1 MDITFKH
8 NEGKLELKAPFK
20 SVLVPPT
27 IEKLNIT
34 ANGTYEAPEGVDG
47 YSPITV
53 DVIPEGVPTDE
64 ELTISGDCRNRFYGD
79 NWTWFLKKYKDRLIF
94 NNITNASSMF
104 DRSPSIKSLD
114 FDFIFDDNYSG
125 SYTFTV
131 VDRMFSNCNNLENIR
146 KIVNLKGR
154 EMSSM
159 FGNCYS
165 LRYLPQFENFS
176 FSDHT
181 YAKLDYFFYFCNS
194 LRSIPEEFLKKLSMS
209 DGSMSFYGLGYAGFN
224 GCYSLNEIKGI
235 NIRGMN
241 VTSNLFY
248 NTFNDCNRVKNII
261 FAKEDNGSPYT
272 ATWKNQT
279 INLSINVGYAN
290 TEDYIIGRNSGITSD
305 KKVIDDTTYQA
316 LKNDPDWYTLKKE
329 YSRYNHDS
337 AVATIN
343 SLPDTSA
350 YLAEKGG
357 TNTIKF
363 IGDAGS
369 ATDGG
374 AINTLTEEEIA
385 VATAKGWTVSFV

>member
-20 SVLVPPT
+20 SVFVPPT
-27 IEKLNIT
+27 IEELNIT

-64 ELTISGDCRNRFYGD
+64 ELTISGECSYRFSYN
-79 NWTWFLKKYKDRLIF
+79 NWNWFLEKYKDRLIF
-94 NNITNASSMF
+94 NNITDAVYMF
-104 DRSPSIKSLD
+104 YRSPSIKSLD
-114 FDFIFDDNYSG
+114 FDIIFDDSQ
-125 SYTFTV
+125 SYIETLN
-131 VDRMFSNCNNLENIR
+131 MFSGCGNLKNIR

-154 EMSSM
+154 EMGKM
-159 FGNCYS
+159 FEGCYR

-176 FSDHT
+176 FIDYD
-181 YAKLDYFFYFCNS
+181 YARLDSLFYYCHS
-194 LRSIPEEFLKKLSMS
+194 LRSIPEEFLKKLLTSKGKQTYYS
-209 DGSMSFYGLGYAGFN
+209 LGYDSFAGCF
-224 GCYSLNEIKGI
+224 SLDEIKGI
-235 NIRGMN
+235 NIRSRN
-241 VTSNLFY
+241 INSNLFS
-248 NTFNDCNRVKNII
+248 NTFDNCSRVKNII

-272 ATWKNQT
+272 ATWKNQY
-279 INLSINVGYAN
+279 INLSVYIGYSN
-290 TEDYIIGRNSGITSD
+290 NDSNILSYNSGITSD

-316 LKNDPDWYTLKKE
+316 LKNDPDWYTLKSE

-350 YLAEKGG
+350 YLATAGG

-385 VATAKGWTVSFV
+385 VATAKGWTITFV

>member
-20 SVLVPPT
+20 SVFVPPT
-27 IEKLNIT
+27 IERLNIT

-64 ELTISGDCRNRFYGD
+64 ELNISGDCSYRFSGD
-79 NWTWFLKKYKDRLIF
+79 NWTWFLEKYKDRLIF
-94 NNITNASSMF
+94 NNITDAAYMF
-104 DRSPSIKSLD
+104 DKSPSIETID
-114 FDFIFDDNYSG
+114 FDIIFDDSV
-125 SYTFTV
+125 SYIKAIN
-131 VDRMFSNCNNLENIR
+131 MFSNCDNLKNIR

-154 EMSSM
+154 QIGDM
-159 FGNCYS
+159 FNGCYR

-176 FSDHT
+176 FIDYD
-181 YAKLDYFFYFCNS
+181 YAELQNFFCYCRS
-194 LRSIPEEFLKKLSMS
+194 LRSIPEEFLKKLSTS
-209 DGSMSFYGLGYAGFN
+209 KGNSSYYSLGYNSFYNCF
-224 GCYSLNEIKGI
+224 SLDEIKGI
-235 NIRGMN
+235 NIRSRN

-248 NTFNDCNRVKNII
+248 HTFDYCGRVKNII
-261 FAKEDNGSPYT
+261 FAKEDDGSPYT
-272 ATWKNQT
+272 ATWKSQYIDLAT
-279 INLSINVGYAN
+279 KVGYASRD
-290 TEDYIIGRNSGITSD
+290 EYIIGYNSGITLD

-316 LKNDPDWYTLKKE
+316 LKNDPDWYTLNRE

-363 IGDAGS
+363 EGVAGS

-385 VATAKGWTVSFV
+385 VATAKGWTVTFL

>member
-20 SVLVPPT
+20 SVFVPPT
-27 IEKLNIT
+27 IEELNIT

-53 DVIPEGVPTDE
+53 DVIPEGVPTDK
-64 ELTISGDCRNRFYGD
+64 ELTISGDCSYRFSNNG
-79 NWTWFLKKYKDRLIF
+79 WSWFLEKYKDRLVF
-94 NNITNASSMF
+94 NNINDASDMF
-104 DRSPSIKSLD
+104 EMSPSIKSLD
-114 FDFIFDDNYSG
+114 FDIIFDDSQ
-125 SYTFTV
+125 SYISA
-131 VDRMFSNCNNLENIR
+131 RNMFANCGNLKNIR

-154 EMSSM
+154 EMGRM
-159 FGNCYS
+159 FEECRR

-176 FSDHT
+176 FI
-181 YAKLDYFFYFCNS
+181 DYDYVQLNDFFYYCCS
-194 LRSIPEEFLKKLSMS
+194 LRSIPEEFLKKLSTS
-209 DGSMSFYGLGYAGFN
+209 KGNSSYNSLGYGGFT
-224 GCYSLNEIKGI
+224 GCFSLDEIKGI
-235 NIRGMN
+235 NIRSRN
-241 VTSNLFY
+241 VNSNLF
-248 NTFNDCNRVKNII
+248 NQTFDNCSRVKNII

-272 ATWKNQT
+272 ATWKNQY
-279 INLSINVGYAN
+279 INLSVYIGYAN
-290 TEDYIIGRNSGITSD
+290 DDSNILSYNSGITSD

-316 LKNDPDWYTLKKE
+316 LKNDPDWFTLKSE

-363 IGDAGS
+363 NGNAGS

-385 VATAKGWTVSFV
+385 VATAKGWTITFV

>member
-8 NEGKLELKAPFK
+8 NEGKIELKAPFK
-20 SVLVPPT
+20 SVFVPPT

-34 ANGTYEAPEGVDG
+34 ANGTYQAPEGVDG

-64 ELTISGDCRNRFYGD
+64 ELIISRNCNYRFSYNSW
-79 NWTWFLKKYKDRLIF
+79 NWVLKKYKDRLIF
-94 NNITNASSMF
+94 NNINNASNMF
-104 DRSPSIKSLD
+104 YGSDYIKSLD
-114 FDFIFDDNYSG
+114 FDIIFDDSR
-125 SYTFTV
+125 SYINTNS
-131 VDRMFSNCNNLENIR
+131 MFATCMNLENIR

-154 EMSSM
+154 EMNSM
-159 FGNCYS
+159 FDGCGR

-176 FSDHT
+176 VYDYAYSDLSNLFHNC
-181 YAKLDYFFYFCNS
+181 YS
-194 LRSIPEEFLKKLSMS
+194 LRSIPEELLKKLSITVS
-209 DGSMSFYGLGYAGFN
+209 GAYSSYSLGYSSFN
-224 GCYSLNEIKGI
+224 NCQSLDEIKGI
-235 NIRGMN
+235 NIRRSN
-241 VTSNLFY
+241 ITDNLFS
-248 NTFNDCNRVKNII
+248 NTFDYCSRVKNII

-272 ATWKNQT
+272 ATWKNQY
-279 INLSINVGYAN
+279 INLASNIGYGSK
-290 TEDYIIGRNSGITSD
+290 EGYIIGYNSGITSD

-350 YLAEKGG
+350 YIAEKGG
-357 TNTIKF
+357 TNTIRF
-363 IGDAGS
+363 MGNAGS

-385 VATAKGWTVSFV
+385 VATAKGWTVTFL

>member
-20 SVLVPPT
+20 SVFVPPT

-34 ANGTYEAPEGVDG
+34 ANGTYQAPEGVDG

-64 ELTISGDCRNRFYGD
+64 ELTISGDCSHRFYGD
-79 NWTWFLKKYKDRLIF
+79 NWTWVLKKYKDRLIF

-104 DRSPSIKSLD
+104 DKSPSIESID
-114 FDFIFDDNYSG
+114 FDIIFDDSQ
-125 SYTFTV
+125 SYIKAIN
-131 VDRMFSNCNNLENIR
+131 MFSDCDNLKNIR
-146 KIVNLKGR
+146 KIVNLKVR
-154 EMSSM
+154 EMSRM
-159 FGNCYS
+159 FSGCQR

-176 FSDHT
+176 FIDYD
-181 YAKLDYFFYFCNS
+181 YADLNSFFYYCRS
-194 LRSIPEEFLKKLSMS
+194 LRSIPEEFLKKLSTS
-209 DGSMSFYGLGYAGFN
+209 KGNQTFYSLGYNSFA
-224 GCYSLNEIKGI
+224 GCYSLDEIKGI
-235 NIRGMN
+235 NIRSRN
-241 VTSNLFY
+241 INSNLFY
-248 NTFNDCNRVKNII
+248 HTFEYCSRVKNII

-272 ATWKNQT
+272 ATWKNQY
-279 INLSINVGYAN
+279 IDLSVYIGYSN
-290 TEDYIIGRNSGITSD
+290 NDSSILLYNSGITSD
-305 KKVIDDTTYQA
+305 KQVIDDTTYQA
-316 LKNDPDWYTLKKE
+316 LKNDPDFFTLKKE

-363 IGDAGS
+363 KGDAGS

-385 VATAKGWTVSFV
+385 VATAKGWTITFV

>member
-20 SVLVPPT
+20 SVFVPPT

-64 ELTISGDCRNRFYGD
+64 ELTISGDCNHRFSGD
-79 NWTWFLKKYKDRLIF
+79 NWTWFLKKYKDRLVF
-94 NNITNASSMF
+94 SNINDASYMF
-104 DRSPSIKSLD
+104 GDSPSIESLD
-114 FDFIFDDNYSG
+114 FDIIFDDSQ
-125 SYTFTV
+125 SYIKAI
-131 VDRMFSNCNNLENIR
+131 RMFTNCGNLKNIR

-154 EMSSM
+154 EISGM
-159 FGNCYS
+159 FYGCQR

-176 FSDHT
+176 FIDYD
-181 YAKLDYFFYFCNS
+181 YAELQEFFSYCRS
-194 LRSIPEEFLKKLSMS
+194 LRSIPEEFLKKLSQS
-209 DGSMSFYGLGYAGFN
+209 KGNTTFYSLGYSGFSN
-224 GCYSLNEIKGI
+224 CDSLDEIKGI
-235 NIRGMN
+235 NIRSRN
-241 VTSNLFY
+241 ITSNLFSH
-248 NTFNDCNRVKNII
+248 TFDYCSRVKNII
-261 FAKEDNGSPYT
+261 FAKEDDGSPYI

-279 INLSINVGYAN
+279 INLATNVGYAS
-290 TEDYIIGRNSGITSD
+290 TEDYIIRRNSGITLD
-305 KKVIDDTTYQA
+305 KQVIDDTTYQA
-316 LKNDPDWYTLKKE
+316 LKNDPDWFTLKKE

-363 IGDAGS
+363 VGNAGS

-374 AINTLTEEEIA
+374 ASNTLTGEEIA
-385 VATAKGWTVSFV
+385 VAAAKGWTVSFV

>member
-20 SVLVPPT
+20 SVFVPPT
-27 IEKLNIT
+27 IEELNIT

-64 ELTISGDCRNRFYGD
+64 ELTISGNCRYMFYAD
-79 NWTWFLKKYKDRLIF
+79 NWNWFLEKYKDRLVF
-94 NNITNASSMF
+94 NNINTAAYMFSDSS
-104 DRSPSIKSLD
+104 SIENLD
-114 FDFIFDDNYSG
+114 FDIIFDDSYSSINAAG
-125 SYTFTV
+125 
-131 VDRMFSNCNNLENIR
+131 MFRACINLKNIK
-146 KIVNLKGR
+146 KIVNLKGKDLGY
-154 EMSSM
+154 M
-159 FGNCYS
+159 FGGCER

-176 FSDHT
+176 VEHNYYTNLSN
-181 YAKLDYFFYFCNS
+181 FFQGCRS
-194 LRSIPEEFLKKLSMS
+194 LRSIPEEFLKKLSN
-209 DGSMSFYGLGYAGFN
+209 GNAGGYSS
-224 GCYSLNEIKGI
+224 YSLGINGFSNCQSLDEIKGI
-235 NIRGMN
+235 NIRRKN
-241 VTSNLFY
+241 ITSNLFS
-248 NTFNDCNRVKNII
+248 NTFNDCCRVKNII
-261 FAKEDNGSPYT
+261 FTKEDNGLPYT
-272 ATWKNQT
+272 ATWKSQY
-279 INLSINVGYAN
+279 INLAANIGYGTTDN
-290 TEDYIIGRNSGITSD
+290 SIIGYNSGITSD

-357 TNTIKF
+357 TNTIRF
-363 IGDAGS
+363 IGNAGS

-385 VATAKGWTVSFV
+385 VATAKGWTVTFL

>member
-64 ELTISGDCRNRFYGD
+64 ELTISGNCSYRFSGD

-94 NNITNASSMF
+94 NNINEASNMF
-104 DRSPSIKSLD
+104 SGSPSIKSLD
-114 FDFIFDDNYSG
+114 FDIIFDDSQ
-125 SYTFTV
+125 SYIKA
-131 VDRMFSNCNNLENIR
+131 DNMFSNCDNLKNIR

-154 EMSSM
+154 EISSM
-159 FGNCYS
+159 FRGCQR

-176 FSDHT
+176 FIDYD
-181 YAKLDYFFYFCNS
+181 YAQLQDFFSYCRS
-194 LRSIPEEFLKKLSMS
+194 LRSIPEEFLKKLSTS
-209 DGSMSFYGLGYAGFN
+209 RGNQTFYSLGYGSFYN
-224 GCYSLNEIKGI
+224 CDSLDEIKGI
-235 NIRGMN
+235 NIRSRN
-241 VTSNLFY
+241 VTSNLFS
-248 NTFNDCNRVKNII
+248 NTFDYCSRVKNII
-261 FAKEDNGSPYT
+261 FAKEDNGSPYI

-279 INLSINVGYAN
+279 INLTTNVGYAS
-290 TEDYIIGRNSGITSD
+290 TEDYIILRNSGITLD

-316 LKNDPDWYTLKKE
+316 LKNDPDWFTLKKE

-363 IGDAGS
+363 MGDAGS

-385 VATAKGWTVSFV
+385 VATAKGWTVALI

>member
-20 SVLVPPT
+20 SVFVPPT
-27 IEKLNIT
+27 IEELNIT

-64 ELTISGDCRNRFYGD
+64 ELTISGDCSYRFSNNG
-79 NWTWFLKKYKDRLIF
+79 WIWFLEKYKDRLIF
-94 NNITNASSMF
+94 NNITDASNMF
-104 DRSPSIKSLD
+104 ETSPSIKSLD
-114 FDFIFDDNYSG
+114 FDIIFDDSQ
-125 SYTFTV
+125 SYIISRNMFT
-131 VDRMFSNCNNLENIR
+131 NCVNLKNIR

-154 EMSSM
+154 EMGRM
-159 FGNCYS
+159 FEECKR

-176 FSDHT
+176 FN
-181 YAKLDYFFYFCNS
+181 DYEYSSLNNLFYYCRS
-194 LRSIPEEFLKKLSMS
+194 LRSIPEEFLKKLSTS
-209 DGSMSFYGLGYAGFN
+209 KGNQSFYSLGYNSFT
-224 GCYSLNEIKGI
+224 GCFSLDEIKGI
-235 NIRGMN
+235 NIRSRN
-241 VTSNLFY
+241 ITSNLFY
-248 NTFNDCNRVKNII
+248 HTFDYCSRVKNII

-272 ATWKNQT
+272 ATWKSQN
-279 INLSINVGYAN
+279 IDLSVDIGYSN
-290 TEDYIIGRNSGITSD
+290 NDSNILLDNSGITSD

-316 LKNDPDWYTLKKE
+316 LKNDPDWFTLKKE

-350 YLAEKGG
+350 YLATAGG

-385 VATAKGWTVSFV
+385 VATAKGWTVALI

>member
-8 NEGKLELKAPFK
+8 NEGKLELKAPFQ
-20 SVLVPPT
+20 SVFVPPT

-64 ELTISGDCRNRFYGD
+64 ELTISGDCSYRFYGD
-79 NWTWFLKKYKDRLIF
+79 NWTWFLEKYKDRLVF
-94 NNITNASSMF
+94 NNITNAADMF
-104 DRSPSIKSLD
+104 SRSPSIESLD
-114 FDFIFDDNYSG
+114 FDIIFDDSQSHIKAIN
-125 SYTFTV
+125 
-131 VDRMFSNCNNLENIR
+131 MFSYCDNLKNIR

-154 EMSSM
+154 EIGSM
-159 FGNCYS
+159 FWGCKR

-176 FSDHT
+176 FINYD
-181 YAKLDYFFYFCNS
+181 YAELQNFFCYCYS
-194 LRSIPEEFLKKLSMS
+194 LRSIPEEFLKKLSITAS
-209 DGSMSFYGLGYAGFN
+209 GGYTGYSLGYNGFYD
-224 GCYSLNEIKGI
+224 CKSLDEIKGI
-235 NIRGMN
+235 NIRRSN
-241 VTSNLFY
+241 ITSNLFY
-248 NTFNDCNRVKNII
+248 HTFDYCGRVKNII

-272 ATWKNQT
+272 ATWKSQY
-279 INLSINVGYAN
+279 INLASNVGYAGV
-290 TEDYIIGRNSGITSD
+290 EDFIIGWNSGITSD

-316 LKNDPDWYTLKKE
+316 LKNDPDWFTLKKE

-385 VATAKGWTVSFV
+385 VATAKGWTITFV

>member
-20 SVLVPPT
+20 SVFVPPT

-64 ELTISGDCRNRFYGD
+64 ELTISGNCENRFYGD
-79 NWTWFLKKYKDRLIF
+79 NWTWVLEKYKDRLTF
-94 NNITNASSMF
+94 SNINKASNMF
-104 DRSPSIKSLD
+104 GGSNYIKSLD
-114 FDFIFDDNYSG
+114 FDIIFDDSYS
-125 SYTFTV
+125 SVSTLT
-131 VDRMFSNCNNLENIR
+131 MFASCYRLENIR
-146 KIVNLKGR
+146 KIINLKGKD
-154 EMSSM
+154 MGDM
-159 FGNCYS
+159 FNGCYR

-176 FSDHT
+176 LQDNVYSNLGGLFR
-181 YAKLDYFFYFCNS
+181 YCYS
-194 LRSIPEEFLKKLSMS
+194 LRSIPEEFLKKLSITAS
-209 DGSMSFYGLGYAGFN
+209 GGYSSYSLGYYGFSN
-224 GCYSLNEIKGI
+224 CRTLDEIKGI
-235 NIRGMN
+235 NIRRKN
-241 VTSNLFY
+241 ITSNLFS
-248 NTFNDCNRVKNII
+248 NTFNDCCRVKNII

-272 ATWKNQT
+272 ATWKNQY
-279 INLSINVGYAN
+279 INLASDVGYG
-290 TEDYIIGRNSGITSD
+290 TYDDYIIGYNSGITLD
-305 KKVIDDTTYQA
+305 KKVTDDTTYQA
-316 LKNDPDWYTLKKE
+316 LKNDPDWYTLKSE

-357 TNTIKF
+357 TNTIRF
-363 IGDAGS
+363 IGNAGS

-385 VATAKGWTVSFV
+385 VATAKGWTVTFL

>member
-20 SVLVPPT
+20 SVFVPPT

-64 ELTISGDCRNRFYGD
+64 ELTISGNCSYRFYGD
-79 NWTWFLKKYKDRLIF
+79 NWSWFLKKYKDRLIF
-94 NNITNASSMF
+94 NNINEASNMF
-104 DRSPSIKSLD
+104 NGCRSIESLD
-114 FDFIFDDNYSG
+114 SDIIFDDSVSHIKTG
-125 SYTFTV
+125 
-131 VDRMFSNCNNLENIR
+131 DMFSNCDNLKNIG

-154 EMSSM
+154 EIGSM
-159 FGNCYS
+159 FNECYR

-176 FSDHT
+176 FI
-181 YAKLDYFFYFCNS
+181 DYDWAELQNFFRYCFS
-194 LRSIPEEFLKKLSMS
+194 LRSIPEEFLKKLSTS
-209 DGSMSFYGLGYAGFN
+209 KGNSTYYSLGYNGFYD
-224 GCYSLNEIKGI
+224 CFSLDEIKGI
-235 NIRGMN
+235 NIRSRN

-248 NTFNDCNRVKNII
+248 HTFDYCYRVKNII
-261 FAKEDNGSPYT
+261 FAKEDDGSPYT
-272 ATWKNQT
+272 ATWKSQYIDLAT
-279 INLSINVGYAN
+279 NVGYGDRD
-290 TEDYIIGRNSGITSD
+290 EYIIGYNSGITLN
-305 KKVIDDTTYQA
+305 KQVIDDTTYQA
-316 LKNDPDWYTLKKE
+316 LKNDPDWFTLKKE

-363 IGDAGS
+363 MGDAGS

-385 VATAKGWTVSFV
+385 VATAKGWTISFV

>member
-20 SVLVPPT
+20 SVFVPPT
-27 IEKLNIT
+27 IERLNIT

-64 ELTISGDCRNRFYGD
+64 ELTISGDCSYRFYGD
-79 NWTWFLKKYKDRLIF
+79 DWTWFLEKYKDRLIF
-94 NNITNASSMF
+94 NNITNTAHMF
-104 DRSPSIKSLD
+104 DGSPSIETID
-114 FDFIFDDNYSG
+114 FDIIFDDSV
-125 SYTFTV
+125 SYIKAIN
-131 VDRMFSNCNNLENIR
+131 MFSNCDNLKNIR

-154 EMSSM
+154 EIGDM
-159 FGNCYS
+159 FNGCYR

-176 FSDHT
+176 FI
-181 YAKLDYFFYFCNS
+181 DYDWAELQNFFCYCRS
-194 LRSIPEEFLKKLSMS
+194 LRSIPEEFLKKLSTS
-209 DGSMSFYGLGYAGFN
+209 KGNSTYYSLGYNGFYN
-224 GCYSLNEIKGI
+224 CFSLDEIKGI
-235 NIRGMN
+235 NIRSRN

-248 NTFNDCNRVKNII
+248 HTFDYCDRVKNII
-261 FAKEDNGSPYT
+261 FAKEDDGSPYT
-272 ATWKNQT
+272 ATWKSQY
-279 INLSINVGYAN
+279 IDLASNVGYASSD
-290 TEDYIIGRNSGITSD
+290 EYIIGYNSGITSD

-316 LKNDPDWYTLKKE
+316 LKNDPDWYTLKRE

-363 IGDAGS
+363 MGDAGS

-385 VATAKGWTVSFV
+385 VATAKGWTITFV

>member
-20 SVLVPPT
+20 SVFVPPT

-64 ELTISGDCRNRFYGD
+64 ELTISGDCSYRFCGD
-79 NWTWFLKKYKDRLIF
+79 NWTWVLKKYKDRLTF
-94 NNITNASSMF
+94 SNINKAAYMF

-114 FDFIFDDNYSG
+114 FDIIFDDSQ
-125 SYTFTV
+125 SYIKAIN
-131 VDRMFSNCNNLENIR
+131 MFSNCDNLKNIR

-154 EMSSM
+154 ELSAM
-159 FGNCYS
+159 FYGCYS

-176 FSDHT
+176 FIDYN
-181 YAKLDYFFYFCNS
+181 YAELQNFFTHCRS
-194 LRSIPEEFLKKLSMS
+194 LRSIPEEFLKKLSTS
-209 DGSMSFYGLGYAGFN
+209 KGNQPYYSLGYNSFAS
-224 GCYSLNEIKGI
+224 CYSLDEIKGI
-235 NIRGMN
+235 NIRSRN
-241 VTSNLFY
+241 VTSNLFSH
-248 NTFNDCNRVKNII
+248 TFDYCSRVKNII
-261 FAKEDNGSPYT
+261 FAKEDDGSPYT
-272 ATWKNQT
+272 ATWKSQY
-279 INLSINVGYAN
+279 IDLSVYIGYSN
-290 TEDYIIGRNSGITSD
+290 RDDYIIGYNSGITSD
-305 KKVIDDTTYQA
+305 KKVIDDTTYQT

-385 VATAKGWTVSFV
+385 VATAKGWTITFV

>member
-8 NEGKLELKAPFK
+8 NEGKIELKAPFK
-20 SVLVPPT
+20 SVFVPPT

-34 ANGTYEAPEGVDG
+34 ANGTYQAPEGVDG

-64 ELTISGDCRNRFYGD
+64 ELTISGDCGYRFYGD
-79 NWTWFLKKYKDRLIF
+79 NWTWVLEKYKDRLIF
-94 NNITNASSMF
+94 NNITNVANMF
-104 DRSPSIKSLD
+104 DGSPSIESLD
-114 FDFIFDDNYSG
+114 FDIILDDSQ
-125 SYTFTV
+125 SYIKAIN
-131 VDRMFSNCNNLENIR
+131 MFFNCDNLKNIR

-154 EMSSM
+154 ELSAM
-159 FGNCYS
+159 FYGCYR

-176 FSDHT
+176 FIDYN
-181 YAKLDYFFYFCNS
+181 YANLSSFFTNCRS
-194 LRSIPEEFLKKLSMS
+194 LRSIPEEFLKKLSTS
-209 DGSMSFYGLGYAGFN
+209 KGNQTYYSLGYASFGS
-224 GCYSLNEIKGI
+224 CYSLDEIKGI
-235 NIRGMN
+235 NIRSRN
-241 VTSNLFY
+241 ITSNLFY
-248 NTFNDCNRVKNII
+248 HTFDYCSRVKNII
-261 FAKEDNGSPYT
+261 FAKEDDGLPYT
-272 ATWKNQT
+272 ATWKSQY
-279 INLSINVGYAN
+279 IDLSVYIGYSDRD
-290 TEDYIIGRNSGITSD
+290 DYIIGWNSGITLD

-316 LKNDPDWYTLKKE
+316 LKNDPDWFTLKSE

-385 VATAKGWTVSFV
+385 VATAKGWTITFV

>member
-20 SVLVPPT
+20 SVFVPPT
-27 IEKLNIT
+27 IEELNIT
-34 ANGTYEAPEGVDG
+34 ANGTYQAPEGVDG

-64 ELTISGDCRNRFYGD
+64 ELTISGDCSYRFYGD
-79 NWTWFLKKYKDRLIF
+79 DWTWFLEKYKDRLIF
-94 NNITNASSMF
+94 NNITNAANMF
-104 DRSPSIKSLD
+104 SGSPSIKSLD
-114 FDFIFDDNYSG
+114 FDIIFDDSQ
-125 SYTFTV
+125 SYIKIN
-131 VDRMFSNCNNLENIR
+131 DMFSNCDNLKNIR

-154 EMSSM
+154 EMNSM
-159 FGNCYS
+159 FRGCLR

-176 FSDHT
+176 FIDYDYANLSD
-181 YAKLDYFFYFCNS
+181 FFSYCRS
-194 LRSIPEEFLKKLSMS
+194 LRSIPEEFLKKLSTS
-209 DGSMSFYGLGYAGFN
+209 KVNLTFYSLGYGSFAYCF
-224 GCYSLNEIKGI
+224 SLDEIKGI
-235 NIRGMN
+235 NIRSRN
-241 VTSNLFY
+241 INSNLFS
-248 NTFNDCNRVKNII
+248 NTFEYCSRVKNII

-272 ATWKNQT
+272 ATWKNQY
-279 INLSINVGYAN
+279 INLSTYIGYLN
-290 TEDYIIGRNSGITSD
+290 GDYNLLPYNSGITSD

-385 VATAKGWTVSFV
+385 VATAKGWTITFV

>member
-20 SVLVPPT
+20 SVFVPPT

-64 ELTISGDCRNRFYGD
+64 ELTISGDCNYRFYGD
-79 NWTWFLKKYKDRLIF
+79 DWTWFLEKYKDRLIF
-94 NNITNASSMF
+94 NNITNAANMF
-104 DRSPSIKSLD
+104 SGSPSIKSLD
-114 FDFIFDDNYSG
+114 FDIIFDDSQ
-125 SYTFTV
+125 SYIKV
-131 VDRMFSNCNNLENIR
+131 SDMFSTCDNLKNIR

-154 EMSSM
+154 EMGSM
-159 FGNCYS
+159 FHGCLR

-176 FSDHT
+176 FIDYDYADLSD
-181 YAKLDYFFYFCNS
+181 FFSYCRS
-194 LRSIPEEFLKKLSMS
+194 LRSIPEEFLKKLSTS
-209 DGSMSFYGLGYAGFN
+209 KVNQTFYSLGYGSFAYCF
-224 GCYSLNEIKGI
+224 SLDEIKGI
-235 NIRGMN
+235 NIRSRN
-241 VTSNLFY
+241 INSNLFS
-248 NTFNDCNRVKNII
+248 NTFDYCSRVKNII

-272 ATWKNQT
+272 ATWKNQY
-279 INLSINVGYAN
+279 INLSIYIGYLN
-290 TEDYIIGRNSGITSD
+290 GDYNLLPYNSGITLD

-385 VATAKGWTVSFV
+385 VATAKGWTITFV

>member
-8 NEGKLELKAPFK
+8 NEGKLELKTPFK
-20 SVLVPPT
+20 SVFVPPT

-64 ELTISGDCRNRFYGD
+64 ELTITRNCNYRFGYNSW
-79 NWTWFLKKYKDRLIF
+79 NWVLKKYKDRLIF
-94 NNITNASSMF
+94 YNINNASSMF
-104 DRSPSIKSLD
+104 NGSDYIKSLD
-114 FDFIFDDNYSG
+114 FDFIFDDSYSFVNT
-125 SYTFTV
+125 SY
-131 VDRMFSNCNNLENIR
+131 MFATCMNLENIR
-146 KIVNLKGR
+146 KIVNLKGKGIN
-154 EMSSM
+154 SM
-159 FGNCYS
+159 FDGCQR

-176 FSDHT
+176 IYNDSYSDLSNLFR
-181 YAKLDYFFYFCNS
+181 YCYS
-194 LRSIPEEFLKKLSMS
+194 LRSIPEEFLKKLSITAS
-209 DGSMSFYGLGYAGFN
+209 GGYSGYSLGSSGFN
-224 GCYSLNEIKGI
+224 NCHSLDEIKGI
-235 NIRGMN
+235 NIRRN
-241 VTSNLFY
+241 NITSNLFS
-248 NTFNDCNRVKNII
+248 NTFDYCSRVKNII
-261 FAKEDNGSPYT
+261 FTKEDNGSPYT
-272 ATWKNQT
+272 ATWKNQY
-279 INLSINVGYAN
+279 INLASNIGY
-290 TEDYIIGRNSGITSD
+290 ESSEGYIIGYNSGITSD

-357 TNTIKF
+357 TNTIRF

-385 VATAKGWTVSFV
+385 VATAKGWTVTFL

>member
-20 SVLVPPT
+20 SVFVPPT
-27 IEKLNIT
+27 IEELNIT

-64 ELTISGDCRNRFYGD
+64 ELTITGNCRYKFYAD
-79 NWTWFLKKYKDRLIF
+79 NWNWFLEKYKDRLIF
-94 NNITNASSMF
+94 NNINTASFMF
-104 DRSPSIKSLD
+104 CDSTSLESLD
-114 FDFIFDDNYSG
+114 FDIIFDDSQSSINAVS
-125 SYTFTV
+125 
-131 VDRMFSNCNNLENIR
+131 MFRNCLNLKNIK
-146 KIVNLKGR
+146 KIINLKGR
-154 EMSSM
+154 DLSYM
-159 FGNCYS
+159 FGGCQR

-176 FSDHT
+176 VDNNYYSN
-181 YAKLDYFFYFCNS
+181 LSNFFQNCRS
-194 LRSIPEEFLKKLSMS
+194 LRSIPEEFLKKLSATS
-209 DGSMSFYGLGYAGFN
+209 SGGYPSYSLGNHGFN
-224 GCYSLNEIKGI
+224 YCHSLDEIKGL
-235 NIRGMN
+235 NIRRSN
-241 VTSNLFY
+241 ITSNLFT
-248 NTFNDCNRVKNII
+248 NTFNECNRVKNII

-272 ATWKNQT
+272 VNWKNQY
-279 INLSINVGYAN
+279 INLAANAGYGVN
-290 TEDYIIGRNSGITSD
+290 EEYIIGYNSGITSD
-305 KKVIDDTTYQA
+305 KKVIDNTTYQA
-316 LKNDPDWYTLKKE
+316 LKNDPDWYTLKSE

-357 TNTIKF
+357 TNTIRF
-363 IGDAGS
+363 IGNDGS

-385 VATAKGWTVSFV
+385 VATAKGWTVTFL

>member
-20 SVLVPPT
+20 SVFVPPT
-27 IEKLNIT
+27 IEELNIT
-34 ANGTYEAPEGVDG
+34 ANGIYEAPEGVDG

-64 ELTISGDCRNRFYGD
+64 ELTISGDCSYRFSNNGW
-79 NWTWFLKKYKDRLIF
+79 NWFLEKYKDRLIF
-94 NNITNASSMF
+94 NNITDASNMF
-104 DRSPSIKSLD
+104 EVSPTIKSLD
-114 FDFIFDDNYSG
+114 FDIIFDDSQ
-125 SYTFTV
+125 SYISARNMFT
-131 VDRMFSNCNNLENIR
+131 NCTNLKNIR

-154 EMSSM
+154 EIGRM
-159 FGNCYS
+159 FDGCYR

-176 FSDHT
+176 FID
-181 YAKLDYFFYFCNS
+181 YAYAQLNNFFYCCRS
-194 LRSIPEEFLKKLSMS
+194 LRSIPEEFLKKLSTS
-209 DGSMSFYGLGYAGFN
+209 KGNQPYNSLGYNSFTS
-224 GCYSLNEIKGI
+224 CYSLDEIKGI
-235 NIRGMN
+235 NIRSGN
-241 VTSNLFY
+241 ITSNLFHQ
-248 NTFNDCNRVKNII
+248 TFDYCSRVKNII
-261 FAKEDNGSPYT
+261 FAKEDDGSPYT
-272 ATWKNQT
+272 ATWKSQY
-279 INLSINVGYAN
+279 IDLSVYIGYLN
-290 TEDYIIGRNSGITSD
+290 NDSNILSYNSGITSD

-316 LKNDPDWYTLKKE
+316 LKNDPDWFTLKKE

-385 VATAKGWTVSFV
+385 VATAKGWTITFV

>member
-20 SVLVPPT
+20 SVFVPPT

-53 DVIPEGVPTDE
+53 NVIPEGVPTDE
-64 ELTISGDCRNRFYGD
+64 ELTISGDCSYRFSNNGW
-79 NWTWFLKKYKDRLIF
+79 NWFLEKYKDRLVF
-94 NNITNASSMF
+94 NNITNTANMF
-104 DRSPSIKSLD
+104 NGSQSIKSLD
-114 FDFIFDDNYSG
+114 FDIIFDDSQ
-125 SYTFTV
+125 SYIKAS
-131 VDRMFSNCNNLENIR
+131 RMFANCGNLKNIR

-154 EMSSM
+154 EISAM
-159 FGNCYS
+159 FYGCYR

-176 FSDHT
+176 FI
-181 YAKLDYFFYFCNS
+181 DYDYSELHDFFYNCRS
-194 LRSIPEEFLKKLSMS
+194 LRSIPEEFLKKLSAS
-209 DGSMSFYGLGYAGFN
+209 KGNTTFYSLGYEGFAN
-224 GCYSLNEIKGI
+224 CFSLDEIKGI
-235 NIRGMN
+235 NIRN
-241 VTSNLFY
+241 RNITSNLFSH
-248 NTFNDCNRVKNII
+248 TFDNCGRVKNII

-272 ATWKNQT
+272 ATWKSQN
-279 INLSINVGYAN
+279 IDLSVYIGYSHY
-290 TEDYIIGRNSGITSD
+290 EDDIIGYDSGITLD

-363 IGDAGS
+363 NGNAGS

>member
-20 SVLVPPT
+20 SVFVPPT
-27 IEKLNIT
+27 IEELNIT

-64 ELTISGDCRNRFYGD
+64 ELTISRNCSNRFAY
-79 NWTWFLKKYKDRLIF
+79 NSWNWFLKKYKDRLIF
-94 NNITNASSMF
+94 NNINNASNMF
-104 DRSPSIKSLD
+104 YGSDYIKSLD
-114 FDFIFDDNYSG
+114 FDIIFDDSR
-125 SYTFTV
+125 SYISTNC
-131 VDRMFSNCNNLENIR
+131 MFATCMNLENIR

-154 EMSSM
+154 EMNSM
-159 FGNCYS
+159 FDGCNK

-176 FSDHT
+176 VYDYAYSDLSTLFHNC
-181 YAKLDYFFYFCNS
+181 YS
-194 LRSIPEEFLKKLSMS
+194 LRSIPEEFLKKLSITVS
-209 DGSMSFYGLGYAGFN
+209 GAYSSYSLGYNSFN
-224 GCYSLNEIKGI
+224 NCQSLDEIKGI
-235 NIRGMN
+235 NIRRSN
-241 VTSNLFY
+241 ITDNLFSH
-248 NTFNDCNRVKNII
+248 TFDNCSRVKNII

-272 ATWKNQT
+272 ATWKSQY
-279 INLSINVGYAN
+279 INLAVNAGYGSKEA
-290 TEDYIIGRNSGITSD
+290 YIIGYNSGITSD

-350 YLAEKGG
+350 YIAEKGG
-357 TNTIKF
+357 TNTIRF
-363 IGDAGS
+363 IGNAGS

-385 VATAKGWTVSFV
+385 VATAKGWTVTFL

>member
-20 SVLVPPT
+20 SVFVPPT
-27 IEKLNIT
+27 IEQLNIT
-34 ANGTYEAPEGVDG
+34 ANGTYEAPEGIDG

-64 ELTISGDCRNRFYGD
+64 ELTISGNCGNRFSSD
-79 NWTWFLKKYKDRLIF
+79 NWNWILEKYKDRLIF
-94 NNITNASSMF
+94 SNINNASVMF
-104 DRSPSIKSLD
+104 GGSHYIKSLD
-114 FDFIFDDNYSG
+114 FDIIFDDSYS
-125 SYTFTV
+125 SVSTAS
-131 VDRMFSNCNNLENIR
+131 MFATCHRLENIR
-146 KIVNLKGR
+146 KIINLKGKD
-154 EMSSM
+154 MGSM
-159 FGNCYS
+159 FDGCQK

-176 FSDHT
+176 LQDDVYSNLGSLFR
-181 YAKLDYFFYFCNS
+181 YCYS
-194 LRSIPEEFLKKLSMS
+194 LRSIPEEFLKKLSITAS
-209 DGSMSFYGLGYAGFN
+209 GGYSSYSLGYYGF
-224 GCYSLNEIKGI
+224 CDCESLDEIKGI
-235 NIRGMN
+235 NIRRN
-241 VTSNLFY
+241 NITSNLFN
-248 NTFNDCNRVKNII
+248 NTFNDCSRVKNII
-261 FAKEDNGSPYT
+261 FTKEDNGSPYT
-272 ATWKNQT
+272 ATWKNQY
-279 INLSINVGYAN
+279 INLAANVGNGVYD
-290 TEDYIIGRNSGITSD
+290 DYIIGYNSGITLD

-357 TNTIKF
+357 TNTIRF

-385 VATAKGWTVSFV
+385 VATARGWTVTFL

>member
-20 SVLVPPT
+20 SVFVPPT

-64 ELTISGDCRNRFYGD
+64 ELTISGDCSYRFSNNGW
-79 NWTWFLKKYKDRLIF
+79 NWFLEKYKDRLIF
-94 NNITNASSMF
+94 NNITDASNMF
-104 DRSPSIKSLD
+104 EMSPSMKSLD
-114 FDFIFDDNYSG
+114 FDIIFDDSQ
-125 SYTFTV
+125 SYIEARNMFT
-131 VDRMFSNCNNLENIR
+131 NCSCLENIR
-146 KIVNLKGR
+146 KIVNLKARGMGR
-154 EMSSM
+154 M
-159 FGNCYS
+159 FDGCQR

-176 FSDHT
+176 FIDYD
-181 YAKLDYFFYFCNS
+181 YADLSNFFYNCHG
-194 LRSIPEEFLKKLSMS
+194 LRSIPEEFLKKLSTS
-209 DGSMSFYGLGYAGFN
+209 KGKQTFYSLGYDSFAG
-224 GCYSLNEIKGI
+224 CSSLDEIKGI
-235 NIRGMN
+235 NIRSMN
-241 VTSNLFY
+241 INSNLFS
-248 NTFNDCNRVKNII
+248 NTFDYCTRVKNII

-272 ATWKNQT
+272 ATWKNQY
-279 INLSINVGYAN
+279 INLSVFIGYAN
-290 TEDYIIGRNSGITSD
+290 DDSNILLYNSGITSD

-316 LKNDPDWYTLKKE
+316 LKNDPDWFTLKSE

-363 IGDAGS
+363 VGNAGS

-385 VATAKGWTVSFV
+385 VATAKGWTITFV

>member
-20 SVLVPPT
+20 SVFVPPT

-64 ELTISGDCRNRFYGD
+64 ELTISGDCSYRFSNNGW
-79 NWTWFLKKYKDRLIF
+79 NWFLEKYKDRLIF
-94 NNITNASSMF
+94 NNITDASNMF
-104 DRSPSIKSLD
+104 EMSSSIKSID
-114 FDFIFDDNYSG
+114 FDIIFDDSQ
-125 SYTFTV
+125 SYISA
-131 VDRMFSNCNNLENIR
+131 RNMFANCGNLENIR
-146 KIVNLKGR
+146 KIVNLKAR
-154 EMSSM
+154 EMARM
-159 FGNCYS
+159 FDGCQR

-176 FSDHT
+176 FI
-181 YAKLDYFFYFCNS
+181 DYDYGDLSNFFYNCRG
-194 LRSIPEEFLKKLSMS
+194 LRSIPEEFLKKLSTS
-209 DGSMSFYGLGYAGFN
+209 KGNQTFYSLGYGSFAYCF
-224 GCYSLNEIKGI
+224 SLDEIKGI
-235 NIRGMN
+235 NIRRSN
-241 VTSNLFY
+241 INSNLFS
-248 NTFNDCNRVKNII
+248 NTFDYCTRVKNII

-272 ATWKNQT
+272 ATWKKQY
-279 INLSINVGYAN
+279 INLSVYIGYAYDDSN
-290 TEDYIIGRNSGITSD
+290 ILLYNSGITSD

-316 LKNDPDWYTLKKE
+316 LKNDPDWFTLKSE

-350 YLAEKGG
+350 YLATAGG

-363 IGDAGS
+363 KGDAGS

-385 VATAKGWTVSFV
+385 VATAKGWTITFV

>member
-20 SVLVPPT
+20 SVFVPPT

-64 ELTISGDCRNRFYGD
+64 ELTISGNCNHRFYND
-79 NWTWFLKKYKDRLIF
+79 NWTWFLEKYKDRLIF
-94 NNITNASSMF
+94 SNINNAFNMF
-104 DRSPSIKSLD
+104 SGSPSIKSLD
-114 FDFIFDDNYSG
+114 FDIIFDDSYS
-125 SYTFTV
+125 SVSTLT
-131 VDRMFSNCNNLENIR
+131 MFSSCYHLENIR
-146 KIVNLKGR
+146 KIINLKGKD
-154 EMSSM
+154 MGDM
-159 FGNCYS
+159 FNGCYS

-176 FSDHT
+176 LQDNVYSNLGGLFR
-181 YAKLDYFFYFCNS
+181 YCRS
-194 LRSIPEEFLKKLSMS
+194 LRSIPEEFLKKLSITAS
-209 DGSMSFYGLGYAGFN
+209 GGYSSYSLGYNGFN
-224 GCYSLNEIKGI
+224 NCHSLDEIKGI
-235 NIRGMN
+235 NIRRN
-241 VTSNLFY
+241 NITSNLFS
-248 NTFNDCNRVKNII
+248 NTFDDCSRVKNII

-272 ATWKNQT
+272 ATWKNQY
-279 INLSINVGYAN
+279 INLASDVGYGLYD
-290 TEDYIIGRNSGITSD
+290 DYIIGYNSGITLD

-329 YSRYNHDS
+329 YSRYNHNS

-350 YLAEKGG
+350 YIAEKGG
-357 TNTIKF
+357 TNTIRF
-363 IGDAGS
+363 MGNAGS

-385 VATAKGWTVSFV
+385 VATAKGWTITFL

>member
-20 SVLVPPT
+20 SVFVPPT
-27 IEKLNIT
+27 IEELNIT
-34 ANGTYEAPEGVDG
+34 ANGTYVAPEGVDG

-64 ELTISGDCRNRFYGD
+64 ELTISGECGYRFSNNGW
-79 NWTWFLKKYKDRLIF
+79 NWFLEKYKDRLIF
-94 NNITNASSMF
+94 NNITDAVHMFYRSS
-104 DRSPSIKSLD
+104 SIKSLD
-114 FDFIFDDNYSG
+114 FDIIFDDSQ
-125 SYTFTV
+125 SYIQTHN
-131 VDRMFSNCNNLENIR
+131 MFSGCGNLKNIR

-154 EMSSM
+154 EMGAM
-159 FGNCYS
+159 FYGCYR

-176 FSDHT
+176 FID
-181 YAKLDYFFYFCNS
+181 YAYAELNDLFYYCSS
-194 LRSIPEEFLKKLSMS
+194 LRSIPEEFLKKLSIS
-209 DGSMSFYGLGYAGFN
+209 KGNTLFYSLGYNSFAR
-224 GCYSLNEIKGI
+224 CYSLDEIKGI
-235 NIRGMN
+235 NIRN
-241 VTSNLFY
+241 SNITSNLFRT
-248 NTFNDCNRVKNII
+248 TFDYCSRVKNII
-261 FAKEDNGSPYT
+261 FAKEDDGSPYT
-272 ATWKNQT
+272 ATWKSQY
-279 INLSINVGYAN
+279 IDLSVYIGYSN
-290 TEDYIIGRNSGITSD
+290 GDDSIIGYNSGITSD

-385 VATAKGWTVSFV
+385 VATAKGWTITFV

>member
-20 SVLVPPT
+20 SVFVPPT
-27 IEKLNIT
+27 IEELNIT
-34 ANGTYEAPEGVDG
+34 ANGTYQAPEGVDG

-64 ELTISGDCRNRFYGD
+64 ELTISEECSYRFSYN
-79 NWTWFLKKYKDRLIF
+79 NWNWFLEKYKDRLIF
-94 NNITNASSMF
+94 NNITDAVYMFYKSS
-104 DRSPSIKSLD
+104 SIKSID
-114 FDFIFDDNYSG
+114 FDIIFDDSQ
-125 SYTFTV
+125 SYIPTHN
-131 VDRMFSNCNNLENIR
+131 MFNGCTYLKNIR

-154 EMSSM
+154 EMGGM
-159 FGNCYS
+159 FYGCYR

-176 FSDHT
+176 FIDYD
-181 YAKLDYFFYFCNS
+181 YAELNDFFNYCSS
-194 LRSIPEEFLKKLSMS
+194 LRSIPEEFLKKLSIRK
-209 DGSMSFYGLGYAGFN
+209 GKTSFYSLGYYGFN
-224 GCYSLNEIKGI
+224 NCYSLDEIKGI
-235 NIRGMN
+235 NIRSMN
-241 VTSNLFY
+241 ITSNLFS
-248 NTFNDCNRVKNII
+248 NTFNKCSRVKNII
-261 FAKEDNGSPYT
+261 FAKEDDGSPYI
-272 ATWKNQT
+272 ATWKSQN
-279 INLSINVGYAN
+279 IDLSINVGYAN
-290 TEDYIIGRNSGITSD
+290 YASDILQYNSGITSD
-305 KKVIDDTTYQA
+305 KEVIDDTTYQA
-316 LKNDPDWYTLKKE
+316 LKNDPDWFTIKSE

-363 IGDAGS
+363 MGNAGS

>member
-20 SVLVPPT
+20 SVFVPPT
-27 IEKLNIT
+27 IEELNIT

-64 ELTISGDCRNRFYGD
+64 ELTISGNCNYRFGY
-79 NWTWFLKKYKDRLIF
+79 NSWNWFLKKYKDRLIF
-94 NNITNASSMF
+94 NNINNASSMF
-104 DRSPSIKSLD
+104 YGSDYIKSLD
-114 FDFIFDDNYSG
+114 FDIIFDDSR
-125 SYTFTV
+125 SYINTNS
-131 VDRMFSNCNNLENIR
+131 MFATCMNLENIR

-154 EMSSM
+154 EINSM
-159 FGNCYS
+159 FDGCNK

-176 FSDHT
+176 VYDYAYSDLSNIFHN
-181 YAKLDYFFYFCNS
+181 CCS
-194 LRSIPEEFLKKLSMS
+194 LRSIPEEFLKKLSITVS
-209 DGSMSFYGLGYAGFN
+209 GAYPSYSLGYNSFN
-224 GCYSLNEIKGI
+224 NCQSLDEIKGI
-235 NIRGMN
+235 NIRRRN
-241 VTSNLFY
+241 ITDNLFSH
-248 NTFNDCNRVKNII
+248 TFDYCSRVKNII

-272 ATWKNQT
+272 ATWKNQY
-279 INLSINVGYAN
+279 INLASNIGYGSK
-290 TEDYIIGRNSGITSD
+290 ESYIIGYNSGITSD

-385 VATAKGWTVSFV
+385 VATAKGWTITFV

>member
-34 ANGTYEAPEGVDG
+34 ANGTYEAPVGVDG

-64 ELTISGDCRNRFYGD
+64 ELTISGDCSYRFYGD
-79 NWTWFLKKYKDRLIF
+79 NWTWFLKKYKDRLVFSNINKASYMF
-94 NNITNASSMF
+94 NGC
-104 DRSPSIKSLD
+104 RSIESID
-114 FDFIFDDNYSG
+114 FDIIFDDSVSFVNTNDLFG
-125 SYTFTV
+125 V
-131 VDRMFSNCNNLENIR
+131 CIHLKNIG

-154 EMSSM
+154 DMSQT
-159 FGNCYS
+159 FGGCQR

-176 FSDHT
+176 LQDNAYSN
-181 YAKLDYFFYFCNS
+181 LSGFFRYCYS
-194 LRSIPEEFLKKLSMS
+194 LRSIPEEFLKKLSITAS
-209 DGSMSFYGLGYAGFN
+209 GGYTS
-224 GCYSLNEIKGI
+224 YSLGNSGFYDCESLDEIKGI
-235 NIRGMN
+235 NIRRSNM
-241 VTSNLFY
+241 TSNLFS
-248 NTFNDCNRVKNII
+248 NTFSYCSRVKNII

-272 ATWKNQT
+272 ATWKSQNIKLT
-279 INLSINVGYAN
+279 SNVGYASS
-290 TEDYIIGRNSGITSD
+290 EDYIIGRNSGITLD
-305 KKVIDDTTYQA
+305 KQVIDDTTYQA
-316 LKNDPDWYTLKKE
+316 LKNDPDWFTLKRE

-357 TNTIKF
+357 TNTISF
-363 IGDAGS
+363 VGNAGS

-385 VATAKGWTVSFV
+385 VATAKGWTVAFV

>member
-64 ELTISGDCRNRFYGD
+64 ELTISGDCGHRFSNNGW
-79 NWTWFLKKYKDRLIF
+79 NWFLEKYKDRLIF
-94 NNITNASSMF
+94 NNITDASNMF
-104 DRSPSIKSLD
+104 EKSSSIKSID
-114 FDFIFDDNYSG
+114 FDIIFDDSQ
-125 SYTFTV
+125 SYISA
-131 VDRMFSNCNNLENIR
+131 RNMFANCGNLKNIR
-146 KIVNLKGR
+146 KIVNLKAQ
-154 EMSSM
+154 EMARM
-159 FGNCYS
+159 FDGCQR

-176 FSDHT
+176 FIDYDYSD
-181 YAKLDYFFYFCNS
+181 LSNFFYNCRG
-194 LRSIPEEFLKKLSMS
+194 LRSIPEEFLKKLSTS
-209 DGSMSFYGLGYAGFN
+209 KGKQTFYSLGYDSFAG
-224 GCYSLNEIKGI
+224 CSSLDEIKGI
-235 NIRGMN
+235 NIRSRNMN
-241 VTSNLFY
+241 SNLFS
-248 NTFNDCNRVKNII
+248 NTFDYCTRVKNII

-272 ATWKNQT
+272 ATWKKQY
-279 INLSINVGYAN
+279 INLSVYIGYAN
-290 TEDYIIGRNSGITSD
+290 DDSNILLYNSGITSD
-305 KKVIDDTTYQA
+305 KKVIDDTTYQT
-316 LKNDPDWYTLKKE
+316 LKNDPDWYTLKSE

-343 SLPDTSA
+343 SMPDTSA
-350 YLAEKGG
+350 YLATAGG

-363 IGDAGS
+363 KGDAGS

-385 VATAKGWTVSFV
+385 VATAKGWTITFV

>member
-20 SVLVPPT
+20 SVFVPPT

-64 ELTISGDCRNRFYGD
+64 ELTISGNCSYRFSNNGW
-79 NWTWFLKKYKDRLIF
+79 NWFLEKYKDRLIF
-94 NNITNASSMF
+94 NNITDASNMF
-104 DRSPSIKSLD
+104 EMSPSIKSLD
-114 FDFIFDDNYSG
+114 FDIIFDDSQ
-125 SYTFTV
+125 SYISA
-131 VDRMFSNCNNLENIR
+131 RNMFADCGNLKNIR

-154 EMSSM
+154 EIGRM
-159 FGNCYS
+159 FDGCRR

-176 FSDHT
+176 FID
-181 YAKLDYFFYFCNS
+181 YAYAQLNSFFYYCCS
-194 LRSIPEEFLKKLSMS
+194 LRSIPEEFLKKLSTS
-209 DGSMSFYGLGYAGFN
+209 KGNSSYNSLGYNSFT
-224 GCYSLNEIKGI
+224 GCFSLDEIKGI
-235 NIRGMN
+235 NIRSRN

-248 NTFNDCNRVKNII
+248 LTFDNCCRVKNII

-272 ATWKNQT
+272 ATWKSQN
-279 INLSINVGYAN
+279 INLASNVGYASAD
-290 TEDYIIGRNSGITSD
+290 EYIIGYNSGITLD

-385 VATAKGWTVSFV
+385 VATAKGWTVALI